1 MTSRA
6 AWLLLV
12 AAALLG
18 VAALVVA
25 LSRDRSRGPAKS
37 AALEG
42 GAAADAGV
50 DSQPVTVA
58 LYFPGP
64 GGRLRREQR
73 SIEGSADPSRV
84 AARVVQALL
93 EGPSSEQSFR
103 AFPEDVTLGE
113 VHVTGDGVTYVDLIS
128 TGNPTPPFE
137 GSTVELLTL
146 YSLVNSVVENVPG
159 ARSVVVLWN
168 GRQPRTFGGHIDTSR
183 PLLPA
188 PDLATS

>member
-6 AWLLLV
+6 AWLLIA

-25 LSRDRSRGPAKS
+25 LNRDRWRNPAASTETGP
-37 AALEG
+37 
-42 GAAADAGV
+42 GAAASASV
-50 DSQPVTVA
+50 ASRPVTVE
-58 LYFPGP
+58 LYFPGS
-64 GGRLRREQR
+64 GGRLVREQR
-73 SIEGSADPSRV
+73 DIEGSADPSRV
-84 AARVVQALL
+84 AANVVQALL
-93 EGPSSEQSFR
+93 EGPRSERGFR
-103 AFPEDVTLGE
+103 PFPEGVTVGE
-113 VHVTGDGVTYVDLIS
+113 VRVTGDGVAYVDLVS
-128 TGNPTPPFE
+128 TGNPSPPFE

-146 YSLVNSVVENVPG
+146 YSLVNSLVQNVPG